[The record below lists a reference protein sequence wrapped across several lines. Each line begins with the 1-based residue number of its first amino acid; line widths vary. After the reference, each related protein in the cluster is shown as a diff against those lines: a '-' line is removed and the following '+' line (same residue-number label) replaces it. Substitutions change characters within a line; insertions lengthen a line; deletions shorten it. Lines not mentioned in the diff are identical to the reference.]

1 MRPWAPPSRRGA
13 PVLDALRGI
22 VGAEAVR
29 TGSAAARWAV
39 HGRVPGAVVA
49 PCTTGEAAAVLALAS
64 HAGWAVEPAGGG
76 TWLDSGRPPAR
87 LDIVLTAERLTEIE
101 AYEPADLTISAGA
114 GLPIEALQARVGEHG
129 QWLALDPARKPG
141 ATIGGLVATGSAGPQ
156 RLAYGTPRDQV
167 LGLELVTGNGH
178 VLTMGGRV
186 VKNVAGYD
194 LVRLVIGSRGTLG
207 LITALHLRLRPLPKR
222 DETWVIEA
230 TEPGP
235 LIDVVDAVR
244 DARIEPTALEL
255 LSPTPRDAAGW
266 TLFARLQGSDDAVA
280 DAATR
285 LTRAA
290 SPLAARRLDG
300 AEAESA
306 WSALNEREAA
316 AALAPRLADRPAN
329 LRDTLEL
336 ARTLPG
342 AVTRWPLAAH
352 AGDGIVRGLVP
363 SDACGDAMRPDWA
376 RALSEA
382 RAALAERRGTLILAC
397 GPARLLGDVDPI
409 GAEGI
414 SLELMRGLRETFDP
428 AGVLAPGR
436 FIQ

>member
-1 MRPWAPPSRRGA
+1 MI
-13 PVLDALRGI
+13 DALRGI
-22 VGAEAVR
+22 VGADAVR
-29 TGSAAARWAV
+29 TGPAAARWAV
-39 HGRVPGAVVA
+39 HGRVPTAVVA

-64 HAGWAVEPAGGG
+64 HEGWAVELAGGG
-76 TWLDSGRPPAR
+76 TWLDSGRPPSR
-87 LDIVLTAERLTEIE
+87 LDIVLTAERLTEIA
-101 AYEPADLTISAGA
+101 AYEPADLTISVGA
-114 GLPIEALQARVGEHG
+114 GLPIEAFQSHVGRHG

-156 RLAYGTPRDQV
+156 RLAYGTPRDHV

-207 LITALHLRLRPLPKR
+207 LITAVHLRLRPLPKR

-230 TEPGP
+230 AEPDP
-235 LIDVVDAVR
+235 LMDAVDAVR
-244 DARIEPTALEL
+244 EAFVEPAALEL
-255 LSPTPRDAAGW
+255 LSPIPRVAAGW
-266 TLFARLQGSDDAVA
+266 TLLARLHGSDGAVA
-280 DAATR
+280 DAADR
-285 LTRAA
+285 LVRAV
-290 SPLAARRLDG
+290 SPLSARRLDA
-300 AEAESA
+300 AEAEA
-306 WSALNEREAA
+306 VWSALNEWEAA
-316 AALAPRLADRPAN
+316 AALAPRLADRPSN
-329 LRDTLEL
+329 LRDTLAL

-363 SDACGDAMRPDWA
+363 SEACGDALRPDWA
-376 RALSEA
+376 RTLSEA

-397 GPARLLGDVDPI
+397 GPARLLGEVDLL
-409 GAEGI
+409 GVEGI
-414 SLELMRGLRETFDP
+414 PLELMRGLRDTFDP

-436 FIQ
+436 FIR